1 MLIDQNVFYILIMA
15 IAVIG
20 LIVVLIW
27 WRRVNKTHAKVQSL
41 NKPLENQEI
50 EGDLEAECKMDEI
63 VLPKNKNEKFNNR
76 KEIVSNS
83 TSKEKPLNESNEQLN
98 SHEAKKEYEKLQK
111 LLIDM
116 EEKEK
121 ELEKKTNKYK
131 KEKHK

>member
-20 LIVVLIW
+20 LIVVLIR
-27 WRRVNKTHAKVQSL
+27 WRRVNKTHCKVKSI
-41 NKPLENQEI
+41 NKPLKNQEI
-50 EGDLEAECKMDEI
+50 QGDLEAKCKVDEI

-83 TSKEKPLNESNEQLN
+83 TPKEEPLNESNEQLN

-121 ELEKKTNKYK
+121 ELEKKTNKYRK
-131 KEKHK
+131 GKHK